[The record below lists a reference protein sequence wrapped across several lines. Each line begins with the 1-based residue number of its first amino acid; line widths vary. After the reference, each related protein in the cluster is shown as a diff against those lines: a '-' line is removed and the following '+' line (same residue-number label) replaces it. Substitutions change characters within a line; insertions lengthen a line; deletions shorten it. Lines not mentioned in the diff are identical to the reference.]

1 MKPSKYYLSSARHLV
16 VATLCFG
23 AFSAFAA
30 TNKEESSDIANKET
44 PQQVD
49 QAKNAADSNAMGKS
63 DDQTKTKKMHNKKKM
78 HKEANDNSM
87 NDKPIGTTTDDSTVN
102 PNDAVNGKKY

>member
-1 MKPSKYYLSSARHLV
+1 MKLTTRHLI

-23 AFSAFAA
+23 TLSAFAA
-30 TNKEESSDIANKET
+30 TTTTEESSDIANKET

-49 QAKNAADSNAMGKS
+49 QAKSATDKS
-63 DDQTKTKKMHNKKKM
+63 DDQMKSKKTHRKNKM

-87 NDKPIGTTTDDSTVN
+87 NNKPIGTTSDDSTVN